1 MTISRTL
8 HLTAGSLALGVVA
21 FGGVTASAQ
30 DLVVYTPQAP
40 DRMAVLEE
48 RAEEAL
54 GFEIEF
60 LTMGGGE
67 VYDRLLAE
75 RNNPQADVVYGLID
89 FLMAGLKAEGMLMPY
104 EPEFADGLPARFIDP
119 DGYFYG
125 YRQTPITLSYNTDL
139 IAADDAPTSWLE
151 LAEPGYEGSFMIG
164 SLRWQTTRAI
174 LAGLFSRFMDENG
187 EISDEGWDWFERFY
201 ANAIV
206 FEEGMNRPQ
215 MIASGET
222 PFSLNHFLGVQ
233 RDAADGG
240 YNYAYIDTDG
250 GTPVVVERNGIVAG
264 TDDFDRA
271 LAFLEFASSVDWQV
285 ENAELFG
292 VIPVH
297 PDAIARA
304 PEEVRYNAT
313 LLTAQPIDW
322 DLIAANLDGWL
333 ERIQLEL
340 L

>member
-1 MTISRTL
+1 MTITWTGRLATSL
-8 HLTAGSLALGVVA
+8 LAIAALTGA
-21 FGGVTASAQ
+21 TAQAQ
-30 DLVVYTPQAP
+30 DLVVYTPQSA

-48 RAEEAL
+48 RAEAAL
-54 GFEIEF
+54 GFDIEF
-60 LTMGGGE
+60 LTIGGGA

-89 FLMAGLKAEGMLMPY
+89 FLMAGLKAEGLLMPY
-104 EPEFADGLPARFIDP
+104 EPDFAEGLPARFIDP

-125 YRQTPITLSYNTDL
+125 YRQTPITLSFNADL
-139 IAADDAPTSWLE
+139 IAPGDAPTSWLD
-151 LAEPGYEGSFMIG
+151 LADPAYEGQFMIG

-174 LAGLFSRFMDENG
+174 LAGLFTRFIDDNG
-187 EISDEGWDWFERFY
+187 EVSDEGWVWFQGFY
-201 ANAIV
+201 DNAIV
-206 FEEGMNRPQ
+206 FEEGMNRAQ

-233 RDAADGG
+233 RDAEEGG
-240 YNYAYIDTDG
+240 YAYQYIDTEG

-264 TDDFDRA
+264 TENFDRA

-285 ENAELFG
+285 TNAELFG

-304 PEEVRYNAT
+304 PEEVRRNAT
-313 LLTAQPIDW
+313 LLSPQTIDW